1 MAQAAAQQ
9 PFKFG
14 SKGTSVDW
22 DEVAKSSECWL
33 LQGFPTCKMPQVRA
47 LGEKVGSLLDAD
59 ADAAVETVR
68 P

>member
-22 DEVAKSSECWL
+22 DEVAKSSEML
-33 LQGFPTCKMPQVRA
+33 ATARVSD
-47 LGEKVGSLLDAD
+47 V
-59 ADAAVETVR
+59 
-68 P
+68 